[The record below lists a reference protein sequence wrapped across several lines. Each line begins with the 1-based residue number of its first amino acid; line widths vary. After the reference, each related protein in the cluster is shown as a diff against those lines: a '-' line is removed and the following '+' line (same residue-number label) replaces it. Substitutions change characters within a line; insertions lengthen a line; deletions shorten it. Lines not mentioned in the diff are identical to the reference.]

1 MRPGEVPRPQFESV
15 FTWQE
20 QSMTELSKF
29 HNEPMETA
37 SRESIHEMQSRRL
50 RSIVGHVYESNAVY
64 RRLFDEKG
72 IRPED
77 IRTAEDVVRLPLTS
91 KDILRESYPLKMA
104 CVPRDQ
110 IVEMH
115 MSSGSTGTPVVMPYT
130 RSDLD
135 QWAECMARCYR
146 MAGAKPGDAT
156 QITPLFG
163 LFNGGFGMYHG
174 ARAAGLCVIPAGP
187 GNTARQIRLA
197 RDLKTRVFT
206 AVVSYGIRLMEVLA
220 EEKES
225 LPELEIGIFG
235 AEVFSDSMKKKISSG
250 LDIDVF
256 DIYGMT
262 ESGGVGT
269 LGMDCPAHDGIH
281 VWEDQY
287 ILEVID
293 PKTGEPV
300 DDGEEGELV
309 FTSLTRQA
317 LPMIRFRTADL
328 THVISRDRCECGRT
342 HVRLAP
348 ITGRRDDM
356 LIVKGVNFFPK
367 QIEQTLLGI
376 PGIDNNYQ
384 IIVEEIDG
392 VNSVRVNVEADPG
405 VTGYM
410 VEKALKEALGF
421 SPKGDVFPLGGLPR
435 QEGKAKRVFHNRIK

>member
-1 MRPGEVPRPQFESV
+1 
-15 FTWQE
+15 
-20 QSMTELSKF
+20 MTKNDNF
-29 HNEPMETA
+29 HNKLMETA
-37 SRESIHEMQSRRL
+37 SRKDIREMQSARL
-50 RSIVGHVYESNAVY
+50 KAIVKHVYESNASY
-64 RRLFDEKG
+64 RRLFDEANVK
-72 IRPED
+72 PED
-77 IRTAEDVVRLPLTS
+77 IRTADDVVKLPMTN
-91 KDILRESYPLKMA
+91 KDILRESYPLGLSCM
-104 CVPRDQ
+104 PRQ
-110 IVEMH
+110 RIVEMH

-130 RSDLD
+130 ENDLL

-174 ARAAGLCVIPAGP
+174 ARAAGLFVIPAGP

-197 RDLKTRVFT
+197 KDLKTRVFT
-206 AVVSYGIRLMEVLA
+206 GVVSYGVRLMEIL
-220 EEKES
+220 EEQKET
-225 LPELEIGIFG
+225 LPDLEIGIFG
-235 AEVFSDSMKKKISSG
+235 AEAFSESMKKKISNG
-250 LDIDVF
+250 LNIDVF

-269 LGMDCPAHDGIH
+269 LGMDCTAHDGLH

-287 ILEVID
+287 ILEIID

-309 FTSLTRQA
+309 FTSLTREA

-328 THVISRDRCECGRT
+328 THVISRDTCECGRT
-342 HVRLAP
+342 HMKIAP

-376 PGIDNNYQ
+376 PGIGNNYQ
-384 IIVEEIDG
+384 IIVEEVDG
-392 VNSVRVNVEADPG
+392 VNNVRVNVEAGPG

-410 VEKALKEALGF
+410 VEKALKETLGF
-421 SPKGDVFPLGGLPR
+421 SPKGDVFPIGGLPR
-435 QEGKAKRVFHNRIK
+435 QEGKAKRVFHKKIGEGK

>member
-1 MRPGEVPRPQFESV
+1 
-15 FTWQE
+15 
-20 QSMTELSKF
+20 MTQKGNF
-29 HNEPMETA
+29 HNESMETA
-37 SRESIHEMQSRRL
+37 SRESIHELQSRRL
-50 RSIVGHVYESNAVY
+50 RAIVGHVYESNAIY

-77 IRTAEDVVRLPLTS
+77 IRTAEDVVRLPFTG

-146 MAGAKPGDAT
+146 MSGAKPGDAT

-174 ARAAGLCVIPAGP
+174 ARAAGLFVIPAGP

-206 AVVSYGIRLMEVLA
+206 GVVSYGIRLMEVLA

-225 LPELEIGIFG
+225 LPDLEIGIFG

-309 FTSLTRQA
+309 FTSLTREA

-376 PGIDNNYQ
+376 PGIGNNYQ

>member
-1 MRPGEVPRPQFESV
+1 
-15 FTWQE
+15 
-20 QSMTELSKF
+20 MTELSKF
-29 HNEPMETA
+29 HNESMETA

-77 IRTAEDVVRLPLTS
+77 IRTAEDVVRLPFTG

-146 MAGAKPGDAT
+146 MSGAKPGDAT

-174 ARAAGLCVIPAGP
+174 ARAAGLFVIPAGP

-197 RDLKTRVFT
+197 RDLRTRVFT
-206 AVVSYGIRLMEVLA
+206 GVVSYGIRLMEVLA

-287 ILEVID
+287 ILEIID

-309 FTSLTRQA
+309 FTSLTREA

-342 HVRLAP
+342 HIRLAP

-376 PGIDNNYQ
+376 PGIGNNYQ
-384 IIVEEIDG
+384 IIVEEEDG
-392 VNSVRVNVEADPG
+392 VNSVRVNVEAEPG

>member
-1 MRPGEVPRPQFESV
+1 
-15 FTWQE
+15 
-20 QSMTELSKF
+20 
-29 HNEPMETA
+29 
-37 SRESIHEMQSRRL
+37 
-50 RSIVGHVYESNAVY
+50 
-64 RRLFDEKG
+64 
-72 IRPED
+72 
-77 IRTAEDVVRLPLTS
+77 
-91 KDILRESYPLKMA
+91 
-104 CVPRDQ
+104 
-110 IVEMH
+110 
-115 MSSGSTGTPVVMPYT
+115 MPYT

-174 ARAAGLCVIPAGP
+174 ARAAGLFVIPAGP

-197 RDLKTRVFT
+197 KDLNTRVFT
-206 AVVSYGIRLMEVLA
+206 GVVSYGIRLMEVLA
-220 EEKES
+220 EQKER
-225 LPELEIGIFG
+225 LPDLEIGIFG

-281 VWEDQY
+281 VWEDHF
-287 ILEVID
+287 ILEIID
-293 PKTGEPV
+293 PKSGEPV
-300 DDGEEGELV
+300 EDGEEGELV
-309 FTSLTRQA
+309 FTSLTREA

-328 THVISRDRCECGRT
+328 TRVISRDRCECGRT
-342 HVRLAP
+342 HIRLAP

-356 LIVKGVNFFPK
+356 LIVKGVNFFPR

-376 PGIDNNYQ
+376 PGIGNNYQ
-384 IIVEEIDG
+384 IIVEEEDG
-392 VNSVRVNVEADPG
+392 VNSLRVNVEAEPG

-435 QEGKAKRVFHNRIK
+435 QEGKAKRVFHNKIR

>member
-1 MRPGEVPRPQFESV
+1 
-15 FTWQE
+15 
-20 QSMTELSKF
+20 MTQKGNF
-29 HNEPMETA
+29 HNESMETA
-37 SRESIHEMQSRRL
+37 SRESIHELQSRRL
-50 RSIVGHVYESNAVY
+50 RAIVGHVYESNAIY

-77 IRTAEDVVRLPLTS
+77 IRTAEDVVRLPFTG

-174 ARAAGLCVIPAGP
+174 ARAAGLFVIPAGP

-206 AVVSYGIRLMEVLA
+206 GVVSYGIRLMEVLA

-262 ESGGVGT
+262 ESGG
-269 LGMDCPAHDGIH
+269 
-281 VWEDQY
+281 
-287 ILEVID
+287 
-293 PKTGEPV
+293 
-300 DDGEEGELV
+300 
-309 FTSLTRQA
+309 
-317 LPMIRFRTADL
+317 
-328 THVISRDRCECGRT
+328 
-342 HVRLAP
+342 
-348 ITGRRDDM
+348 
-356 LIVKGVNFFPK
+356 
-367 QIEQTLLGI
+367 
-376 PGIDNNYQ
+376 
-384 IIVEEIDG
+384 
-392 VNSVRVNVEADPG
+392 
-405 VTGYM
+405 
-410 VEKALKEALGF
+410 
-421 SPKGDVFPLGGLPR
+421 
-435 QEGKAKRVFHNRIK
+435 

>member
-1 MRPGEVPRPQFESV
+1 
-15 FTWQE
+15 
-20 QSMTELSKF
+20 
-29 HNEPMETA
+29 META
-37 SRESIHEMQSRRL
+37 SRERITQIQSERL
-50 RSIVGHVYESNAVY
+50 RAIVGHVYESNPIY

-72 IRPED
+72 VRPED
-77 IRTAEDVVRLPLTS
+77 IRTAEDVVRLPFTG
-91 KDILRESYPLKMA
+91 KDILRESYPLNMA

-146 MAGAKPGDAT
+146 MAGAKPGDPT

-174 ARAAGLCVIPAGP
+174 ARAAGLFVIPAGP

-206 AVVSYGIRLMEVLA
+206 GVVSYGIRLMEVLA

-225 LPELEIGIFG
+225 LPDLEIGIFG

-281 VWEDQY
+281 IWEDQY
-287 ILEVID
+287 ILEIID

-309 FTSLTRQA
+309 FTSLTREA

-328 THVISRDRCECGRT
+328 THVISRDRCKCGRT
-342 HVRLAP
+342 HIRLAP

-376 PGIDNNYQ
+376 PGIGNNYQ
-384 IIVEEIDG
+384 IIVEEEDG
-392 VNSVRVNVEADPG
+392 VNSVRVNVEAEPG

>member
-1 MRPGEVPRPQFESV
+1 
-15 FTWQE
+15 
-20 QSMTELSKF
+20 MTQKGNF
-29 HNEPMETA
+29 HNESMETA
-37 SRESIHEMQSRRL
+37 SRESIHELQSRRL
-50 RSIVGHVYESNAVY
+50 RAIVGHVYESNAIY

-77 IRTAEDVVRLPLTS
+77 IRTAEDVVRLPFTG

-146 MAGAKPGDAT
+146 MSGAKPGDAT

-174 ARAAGLCVIPAGP
+174 ARAAGLFVIPAGP

-206 AVVSYGIRLMEVLA
+206 GVVSYGIRLMEVLA

-287 ILEVID
+287 ILEIID

-376 PGIDNNYQ
+376 PGIGNNYQ